1 MMRLTTAAYA
11 LAATVACAQTS
22 DWPFIVIRHTSALN
36 AAPEVFARLID
47 SHRRHPG
54 ACDEFWFS
62 AGLRMTPEGAAA
74 AAEKIAAFRP
84 LCNEVGI
91 RLSYQQGLTLGHGV
105 LEHGIPKPG
114 EQTFPDDAWRIDADG
129 HRLSLLCPRS
139 PFVLNYEREFAK
151 AILRVTRPD
160 SFWLDDDL
168 RLGAWKP
175 QGCFCDRCL
184 AAFNAK
190 TDGNWTRA
198 ELAKRLFGTGTA
210 GNSGGAGSSPAE
222 PLVVAGGPPTPQQ
235 EPLRAA
241 WSDFN
246 AESLAL
252 YAAAVRAAADELG
265 SPCRLGYQAI
275 WADAT
280 YNGRDFRPLLEAL
293 SGPSHRPVGIR
304 PGAGYYIEA
313 EPRGMVEKCLSV
325 AREAERCRNLGGL
338 RSVEAEP
345 GGPRS
350 VEADAGGPRSVEA
363 ESGGPRSVA
372 AATRIPAARTEPG
385 PPLVASVCYEQE
397 TYPRHVLHKSP
408 GAIMTECALALAS
421 GCDSLSLYWYDQAA
435 PEPVEEYDRFV
446 RTLATARPYFER
458 LAAST
463 RRTRLGGVARF
474 VGSAASEAPG
484 FDLRDKHDFDLACAG
499 IPVTVAESGTK
510 VFFLTDKSRTEMTEV
525 DKALLSGCSSLPP
538 PSDTRHS
545 SPVTRH
551 SSGTPSPALVDISDV
566 EKYPL
571 ASRRTKLLDDLDAA
585 TGGMFPVRIDECR
598 PLRIL
603 PRVREDGRLDSVTIC
618 NLSIGDTDELKVRV
632 RRPVS
637 RRALLQ
643 GPKMATPDPLP
654 CEPGATPDEA
664 VITLSDI
671 PGWQIVTLFFG
682 EELQPASA
690 GGVPDESRLN
700 AANGGDWRW
709 YDGID
714 LPMEGRGFAPERLDT
729 PYQRL
734 PSDVLPRVTKEVR
747 ELQADTAG
755 LCFRFRTAS
764 RRLRIFWK
772 TTAPV
777 RQSWNLASSGA
788 DGVDVYQETPQGWR
802 FVLPPFQPKPKDE
815 GAEYVWDIQPGLTTM
830 VYLPT
835 YNGIAEFRVG
845 VDPGCS
851 VEAAPPHRSG
861 IEKPVVFYG
870 TSITQ
875 GASASH
881 PGGCWVA
888 QAARKA
894 DVEAVNLGFSGAGKM
909 EDALLDC
916 LADIDASL
924 YILDTVSNMSP
935 ALMAERMEAFVRG
948 LAARRPGVPILL
960 TANAWVMGTEAR
972 RRDAFVRDL
981 VATLKNEDPDRWA
994 TLHFA
999 GDDASA
1005 LAPDADGTV
1014 DGIHLNDLGMKR
1026 AGEYFGNIVRDI
1038 LQP

>member
-1 MMRLTTAAYA
+1 MKEALCPRSLAVATCA
-11 LAATVACAQTS
+11 LAAAVACAQTS
-22 DWPFIVIRHTSALN
+22 DWPLVVIRHTSALN
-36 AAPEVFARLID
+36 EAPDVFAQLMEC
-47 SHRRHPG
+47 HKRHPG

-84 LCNEVGI
+84 LCDEAGI
-91 RLSYQQGLTLGHGV
+91 RLSYQQGVTLGHGV
-105 LEHGIPKPG
+105 ANFGTAKPG
-114 EQTFPDDAWRIDADG
+114 EQEFPDDAWRLDADG
-129 HRLSLLCPRS
+129 ERIPYLCPRS
-139 PFVLNYEREFAK
+139 PFVLNYAHDFAK
-151 AILRVTRPD
+151 AILGTAKPD
-160 SFWLDDDL
+160 SYWLDDDL

-175 QGCFCDRCL
+175 QGCFCDRCI

-190 TDGNWTRA
+190 TGGTWTRG
-198 ELAKRLFGTGTA
+198 ELAKRLFSKTA
-210 GNSGGAGSSPAE
+210 R
-222 PLVVAGGPPTPQQ
+222 
-235 EPLRAA
+235 EPLRAQ
-241 WSDFN
+241 WGEFN

-265 SPCRLGYQAI
+265 SDCRLGYQAI

-280 YNGRDFRPLLEAL
+280 YNGPDFRPLLEAL

-304 PGAGYYIEA
+304 PGAGFYTEA
-313 EPRGMVEKCLSV
+313 EPRGMVAKCLSV
-325 AREAERCRNLGGL
+325 AREAERCRSGGG
-338 RSVEAEP
+338 S
-345 GGPRS
+345 GGDPRS
-350 VEADAGGPRSVEA
+350 LS
-363 ESGGPRSVA
+363 
-372 AATRIPAARTEPG
+372 
-385 PPLVASVCYEQE
+385 VASVCYEQE

-446 RTLATARPYFER
+446 KTLAEARPYFER

-474 VGSAASEAPG
+474 VGSAASETPD
-484 FDLRDKHDFDLACAG
+484 FDLRDPKDFNLACAG
-499 IPVTVAESGTK
+499 IPVTVAGLGASAWY
-510 VFFLTDKSRTEMTEV
+510 LTEKSRREMT
-525 DKALLSGCSSLPP
+525 A
-538 PSDTRHS
+538 SDEAS
-545 SPVTRH
+545 FAA
-551 SSGTPSPALVDISDV
+551 GAPSPAVVEVSDIGQ
-566 EKYPL
+566 YPL

-585 TGGMFPVRIDECR
+585 TKGLFPVRIDECR

-618 NLSIGDTDELKVRV
+618 NLSIGGTGEIHVRV

-637 RRALLQ
+637 RHVLMQNA
-643 GPKMATPDPLP
+643 KMAIPVPLP
-654 CEPGATPDEA
+654 CGPGVTSDEA
-664 VITLSDI
+664 VVTLADI

-682 EELQPASA
+682 EETALDPA
-690 GGVPDESRLN
+690 
-700 AANGGDWRW
+700 WRW
-709 YDGID
+709 YDGAE
-714 LPMEGRGFAPERLDT
+714 LPMEGRGFAQERLAT

-734 PSDVLPRVTKEVR
+734 PTDILPRVTKEVR
-747 ELQADTAG
+747 DLQSDTAG
-755 LCFRFRTAS
+755 LCFRFRTDS
-764 RRLRIFWK
+764 RRLRLFWK

-788 DGVDVYQETPQGWR
+788 DGVDVYQQTPQGWR
-802 FVLPPFQPKPKDE
+802 FVQPPFQPRPKDG
-815 GAEYVWDIQPGLTTM
+815 GAEYVWEVEPGLTTM

-845 VDPGCS
+845 VEQGKTI
-851 VEAAPPHRSG
+851 EAAPPRASG
-861 IEKPVVFYG
+861 IAKPVVFYG

-894 DVEAVNLGFSGAGKM
+894 DFEAVNLGFSGSGKM
-909 EDALLDC
+909 EDAMLDC

-924 YILDTVSNMSP
+924 YVLDTVSNMSP
-935 ALMAERMEAFVRG
+935 KLMAERMEAFVRG
-948 LAARRPGVPILL
+948 LAERRPGVPILL
-960 TANAWVMGTEAR
+960 TANAWVMGGEAR

-981 VATLKNEDPDRWA
+981 VAKLKAEDPARWA
-994 TLHFA
+994 SLHFA
-999 GDDASA
+999 GDDATA
-1005 LAPDADGTV
+1005 LAPDSDGTV

-1026 AGEYFGNIVRDI
+1026 AGEYFGGVIRDI
-1038 LQP
+1038 LGLLAK